1 MILFKTVRW
10 QNMLSTGNQFTEV
23 ALDRSKS
30 TLIVG
35 ENGAGKSTILDALSF
50 ALYGKPFRNI
60 NKPQL
65 VNSMTQKKLVVE
77 CEFMVGSKHFCVKRG
92 IKPQIFEIY
101 QNGEMI
107 NQNSSARDY
116 QEYLEKSILKLSFK
130 SFGQIVIL
138 GSANYLPFM
147 QLPAHAR
154 REVIEDLLD
163 IQIFTTMNN
172 LLKEKITTNKSAI
185 TDTDYQINLIENKV
199 EMTLKHINSLKTNN
213 DHLIRQ
219 KDEMIKEIDTLVCQA
234 EHDIAVQN
242 GILDIHSAKIADAEK
257 VANKKSKLVELE
269 SQLESKVR
277 TLKKEIRFYHDND
290 SCPTCRQG
298 IDHDFKNETVTDR
311 QSKEQEITDA
321 LVKIEDEITTIN
333 TRITE
338 ITAINKEITAI
349 NTKITELNSDIRSW
363 NSSICTLEQEIKN
376 LKKNTTVIDESNEDL
391 SVLNSQLSVQQ
402 KHKEE
407 LANERS
413 VIEVA
418 GVLLKDSGIKTRII
432 KQYVPIM
439 NKLINKYLAAMDFFV
454 QFELDENFNEK
465 IKSRFRDEF
474 SYASFSEGE
483 KSRLDLALMFTWRAI
498 AKLRNSA
505 STNLLILD
513 EVFDSSLDTSGNDN
527 LMDILSNITDGNIFV
542 ISHKGDQLYDKFHSV
557 IKFEKHSNF
566 SVIKQEKQE
575 KV

>member
-1 MILFKTVRW
+1 MILFKAIRW

-23 ALDRSKS
+23 TLDRSKS

-65 VNSMTQKKLVVE
+65 LNSMTQKNLVVE
-77 CEFMVGSKHFCVKRG
+77 CEFMVGSKHFRVKRG
-92 IKPQIFEIY
+92 IKPAVFEIY

-147 QLPAHAR
+147 QLPAHSR

-172 LLKEKITTNKSAI
+172 LLKEKILANKSAI
-185 TDTDYQINLIENKV
+185 TDTDYQIDLVENKI
-199 EMTLKHINSLKTNN
+199 ELTLKHINSLKINN

-219 KDEMIKEIDTLVCQA
+219 KEEMIEEVNGLVCQA
-234 EHDIAVQN
+234 ERDIAIQSGYLIVKT
-242 GILDIHSAKIADAEK
+242 GLVADAEK
-257 VANKKSKLVELE
+257 VSSKRTKLIELE
-269 SQLESKVR
+269 SQLETKIRS
-277 TLKKEIRFYHDND
+277 LKKEITFYHDND

-298 IDHDFKNETVTDR
+298 IDHDFKDSVIDDR
-311 QSKEQEITDA
+311 ESKQQEVTDA
-321 LVKIEDEITTIN
+321 LTKIEEEINTIN
-333 TRITE
+333 QRVNE
-338 ITAINKEITAI
+338 IAEINKEITVI

-363 NSSICTLEQEIKN
+363 NNSVRTLEAEINN
-376 LKKNTTVIDESNEDL
+376 LEKNTTIIDASNEDL
-391 SVLNSQLSVQQ
+391 SVLNKQLGVQQ
-402 KHKEE
+402 KYKEE
-407 LANERS
+407 LANERQ

-418 GVLLKDSGIKTRII
+418 GVLLKDSGIKTKII

-483 KSRLDLALMFTWRAI
+483 KMRIDLALMFTWRAI

-505 STNLLILD
+505 STNLLIMD
-513 EVFDSSLDTSGNDN
+513 EVFDSSLDVGGTEEF
-527 LMDILSNITDGNIFV
+527 LKILEGLTGDTNTFI

-557 IKFEKHSNF
+557 IKFEKHANF
-566 SVIKQEKQE
+566 SRIAA
-575 KV
+575 

>member
-1 MILFKTVRW
+1 MILFKAIRW

-65 VNSMTQKKLVVE
+65 LNSMTQKNLVVE
-77 CEFMVGSKHFCVKRG
+77 CEFMVGSKHFRVKRG

-147 QLPAHAR
+147 QLPAHSR

-172 LLKEKITTNKSAI
+172 LLKEKILTNKAAI
-185 TDTDYQINLIENKV
+185 TDTDYQINLIENKI
-199 EMTLKHINSLKTNN
+199 ELTQKHIDSLKTNN
-213 DHLIRQ
+213 DHLIKQ
-219 KDEMIKEIDTLVCQA
+219 KQDLIYEICERVSET
-234 EHDIAVQN
+234 EIA
-242 GILDIHSAKIADAEK
+242 IASHNIQLMNKSNEISDADK
-257 VANKKSKLVELE
+257 VNARLTKLVELE
-269 SQLESKVR
+269 NQLENKVR
-277 TLKKEIRFYHDND
+277 SLRKEINFYHDND

-298 IDHDFKNETVTDR
+298 IDHDFKNETIDDR
-311 QSKEQEITDA
+311 ANKKQEVTDA
-321 LVKIEDEITTIN
+321 LVKIEDEILAIN
-333 TRITE
+333 KRVNE
-338 ITAINKEITAI
+338 ISEINKEITVI

-363 NSSICTLEQEIKN
+363 NSSIRTLETEIDG
-376 LKKNTTVIDESNEDL
+376 LEKNTGVIDASNEDL
-391 SVLNSQLSVQQ
+391 SVLNTQLGVQQ
-402 KHKEE
+402 KNKED

-483 KSRLDLALMFTWRAI
+483 KMRIDLALMFTWRAI

-505 STNLLILD
+505 STNLLIMD
-513 EVFDSSLDTSGNDN
+513 EVFDSSLDVGGTEEF
-527 LMDILSNITDGNIFV
+527 LKILEGLTGDTNTFI

-557 IKFEKHSNF
+557 IKFEKHANF
-566 SVIKQEKQE
+566 SRIAA
-575 KV
+575 

>member
-1 MILFKTVRW
+1 
-10 QNMLSTGNQFTEV
+10 MLSTGNQFTEV

-35 ENGAGKSTILDALSF
+35 ENGAGKSTVLDALSF

-65 VNSMTQKKLVVE
+65 VNSMTQKNLVVE

-172 LLKEKITTNKSAI
+172 LLKEKIATNKASISEA
-185 TDTDYQINLIENKV
+185 DYQINLIENKI
-199 EMTLKHINSLKTNN
+199 ELTNKHINSLKTNN
-213 DHLIRQ
+213 DHLIKQ
-219 KDEMIKEIDTLVCQA
+219 KQLLIDELMSEILLTEMALTRENNKLKDM
-234 EHDIAVQN
+234 
-242 GILDIHSAKIADAEK
+242 LDQITDSEK
-257 VANKKSKLVELE
+257 VNSKRTKLIELE
-269 SQLESKVR
+269 SQLETKIR
-277 TLKKEIRFYHDND
+277 TLKKEITFYHDND

-298 IDHDFKNETVTDR
+298 IDHDFKNETIGDR
-311 QSKEQEITDA
+311 ETKQNEITDA
-321 LVKIEDEITTIN
+321 LSKIEAEINAIN
-333 TRITE
+333 DRVNE

-363 NSSICTLEQEIKN
+363 NNSIKTLQTEIDG
-376 LKKNTTVIDESNEDL
+376 LEKNTEVLDESKGDL
-391 SVLNSQLSVQQ
+391 DLLSKQLGDQQ

-454 QFELDENFNEK
+454 QFELDENFNET
-465 IKSRFRDEF
+465 IRSRYRDDF

-483 KSRLDLALMFTWRAI
+483 KMRIDLSLMFTWRAI

-505 STNLLILD
+505 STNLLIMD
-513 EVFDSSLDTSGNDN
+513 EVFDSSLDVGGTEEF
-527 LMDILSNITDGNIFV
+527 LKILEGLTGDTNTFV

-557 IKFEKHSNF
+557 IKFEKHANF
-566 SVIKQEKQE
+566 SRIAT
-575 KV
+575 

>member
-1 MILFKTVRW
+1 
-10 QNMLSTGNQFTEV
+10 MLSTGNQFTEV
-23 ALDRSKS
+23 QLDRSKS

-65 VNSMTQKKLVVE
+65 LNSMTQKNLVVE
-77 CEFMVGSKHFCVKRG
+77 CEFMVGSKHFRVKRG

-172 LLKEKITTNKSAI
+172 LLKEKIASNKLAI
-185 TDTDYQINLIENKV
+185 ADADYQINLIENKI
-199 EMTLKHINSLKTNN
+199 ELTQKHIDSLKTNN

-219 KDEMIKEIDTLVCQA
+219 KTELIDEISS
-234 EHDIAVQN
+234 
-242 GILDIHSAKIADAEK
+242 GILVADMAIKTQSGLLQDKLTTIADAEK
-257 VANKKSKLVELE
+257 VTSKKSKLLELE

-290 SCPTCRQG
+290 SCPTCQQG
-298 IDHDFKNETVTDR
+298 IDHDFKNVTIVNR
-311 QSKEQEITDA
+311 QDKQQEVSDA
-321 LVKIEDEITTIN
+321 LIKIEDEISTIN
-333 TRITE
+333 TRMELI
-338 ITAINKEITAI
+338 AAVNKEITGI

-363 NSSICTLEQEIKN
+363 NASIRTLELEIDN
-376 LKKNTTVIDESNEDL
+376 LKKNTGVIDESQEDL
-391 SVLNSQLSVQQ
+391 QALNSELKVQQ

-407 LANERS
+407 LANERQ

-454 QFELDENFNEK
+454 QFELDENFNET
-465 IKSRFRDEF
+465 IKSRYRDDF

-483 KSRLDLALMFTWRAI
+483 KMRIDLSLMFTWRAI

-505 STNLLILD
+505 STNLLLMD
-513 EVFDSSLDTSGNDN
+513 EVFDSSLDVGGTEEF
-527 LMDILSNITDGNIFV
+527 LKILEGLTGDTNTFI

-557 IKFEKHSNF
+557 IKFEKHANF
-566 SVIKQEKQE
+566 SRIAT
-575 KV
+575 

>member
-1 MILFKTVRW
+1 MILFKAIRW

-23 ALDRSKS
+23 TLDRSKS

-65 VNSMTQKKLVVE
+65 LNSMTQKNLVVE
-77 CEFMVGSKHFCVKRG
+77 CEFMVGSKHFRVKRG
-92 IKPQIFEIY
+92 IKPAVFEIY

-147 QLPAHAR
+147 QLPAHSR

-172 LLKEKITTNKSAI
+172 LLKEKILANKSAI
-185 TDTDYQINLIENKV
+185 TDTDYQIDLVENKI
-199 EMTLKHINSLKTNN
+199 ELTLKHINSLKINN

-219 KDEMIKEIDTLVCQA
+219 KEEMIEEVNGLVCQA
-234 EHDIAVQN
+234 ERDIAIQSGYLTVKT
-242 GILDIHSAKIADAEK
+242 GLVADAEK
-257 VANKKSKLVELE
+257 VSSKRTKLIELE
-269 SQLESKVR
+269 SQLETKIRS
-277 TLKKEIRFYHDND
+277 LKKEITFYHDND

-298 IDHDFKNETVTDR
+298 IDHDFKDSVIDDR
-311 QSKEQEITDA
+311 ESKQQEVTDA
-321 LVKIEDEITTIN
+321 LTKIEEEINTIN
-333 TRITE
+333 QRVNE
-338 ITAINKEITAI
+338 IAEINKEITVI

-363 NSSICTLEQEIKN
+363 NNSIRTLEAEINN
-376 LKKNTTVIDESNEDL
+376 LEKNTTIIDASNEDL
-391 SVLNSQLSVQQ
+391 SVLNKQLGVQQ
-402 KHKEE
+402 KYKEE
-407 LANERS
+407 LANERQ

-418 GVLLKDSGIKTRII
+418 GVLLKDSGIKTKII

-483 KSRLDLALMFTWRAI
+483 KMRIDLALMFTWRAI

-505 STNLLILD
+505 STNLLIMD
-513 EVFDSSLDTSGNDN
+513 EVFDSSLDVGGTEEF
-527 LMDILSNITDGNIFV
+527 LKILEGLTGDTNTFI

-557 IKFEKHSNF
+557 IKFEKHANF
-566 SVIKQEKQE
+566 SWIAA
-575 KV
+575 

>member
-1 MILFKTVRW
+1 
-10 QNMLSTGNQFTEV
+10 MLSTGNQFTEV

-65 VNSMTQKKLVVE
+65 VNSMTQKNLVVE

-172 LLKEKITTNKSAI
+172 LLKEKITANKAAI
-185 TDTDYQINLIENKV
+185 SEADYQINLIDNKI
-199 EMTLKHINSLKTNN
+199 ELTNKHINSLKTNN
-213 DHLIRQ
+213 DHLIKQ
-219 KDEMIKEIDTLVCQA
+219 KQELIDELMGEILLTEMALTRENNKLKDM
-234 EHDIAVQN
+234 
-242 GILDIHSAKIADAEK
+242 LDQITDSDK
-257 VANKKSKLVELE
+257 VNSKRTKLIELE
-269 SQLESKVR
+269 NQLESKIR
-277 TLKKEIRFYHDND
+277 TLKKEITFYHDND

-298 IDHDFKNETVTDR
+298 IDHDFKDSVLDDR
-311 QSKEQEITDA
+311 ESKQQEVNDA
-321 LVKIEDEITTIN
+321 LAKIETEINAIN
-333 TRITE
+333 ERVNQITE
-338 ITAINKEITAI
+338 INKEITAI

-363 NSSICTLEQEIKN
+363 NNSIKTLQIEIDG
-376 LKKNTTVIDESNEDL
+376 LEKNTTIIDESKDDL
-391 SVLNSQLSVQQ
+391 DVLSGQLAGQQ

-454 QFELDENFNEK
+454 QFELDENFNET
-465 IKSRFRDEF
+465 IRSRYRDDF

-483 KSRLDLALMFTWRAI
+483 KMRIDLSLMFTWRAI

-505 STNLLILD
+505 STNLLIMD
-513 EVFDSSLDTSGNDN
+513 EVFDSSLDVGGTEEF
-527 LMDILSNITDGNIFV
+527 LKILEGLTGDTNTFV

-557 IKFEKHSNF
+557 IKFEKHANF
-566 SVIKQEKQE
+566 SRIAT
-575 KV
+575 

>member
-1 MILFKTVRW
+1 
-10 QNMLSTGNQFTEV
+10 MLSTGNQFTEV

-65 VNSMTQKKLVVE
+65 VNSMTQKNLVVE

-172 LLKEKITTNKSAI
+172 LLKEKIATNKAAI
-185 TDTDYQINLIENKV
+185 SDADYQINLIDNKI
-199 EMTLKHINSLKTNN
+199 ELTNKHINSLKTNN
-213 DHLIRQ
+213 DHLIKQ
-219 KDEMIKEIDTLVCQA
+219 KQELIDELMGEILLTEMALTR
-234 EHDIAVQN
+234 EN
-242 GILDIHSAKIADAEK
+242 NNLDGKSRLIADAEK
-257 VANKKSKLVELE
+257 VNSKRTKLIELE
-269 SQLESKVR
+269 SQLETKIRS
-277 TLKKEIRFYHDND
+277 LKKEITFYHDND

-298 IDHDFKNETVTDR
+298 IDHDFKNETISEREVK
-311 QSKEQEITDA
+311 QSEVTDA
-321 LVKIEDEITTIN
+321 LSKIETEINAINDRVNEIT
-333 TRITE
+333 E
-338 ITAINKEITAI
+338 INKEITAV
-349 NTKITELNSDIRSW
+349 NTKISELNSDIRSW
-363 NSSICTLEQEIKN
+363 NNSIRTIQTEIDGLE
-376 LKKNTTVIDESNEDL
+376 KNTAVIDESRDDL
-391 SVLNSQLSVQQ
+391 DLLNSQLGIQQ
-402 KHKEE
+402 KHKED

-454 QFELDENFNEK
+454 QFELDENFNET
-465 IKSRFRDEF
+465 IRSRYRDDF

-483 KSRLDLALMFTWRAI
+483 KMRIDLSLMFTWRAI

-505 STNLLILD
+505 STNLLIMD
-513 EVFDSSLDTSGNDN
+513 EVFDSSLDVGGTEEF
-527 LMDILSNITDGNIFV
+527 LKILEGLTGDTNTFV

-557 IKFEKHSNF
+557 VKFEKHANF
-566 SVIKQEKQE
+566 SRIAA
-575 KV
+575 